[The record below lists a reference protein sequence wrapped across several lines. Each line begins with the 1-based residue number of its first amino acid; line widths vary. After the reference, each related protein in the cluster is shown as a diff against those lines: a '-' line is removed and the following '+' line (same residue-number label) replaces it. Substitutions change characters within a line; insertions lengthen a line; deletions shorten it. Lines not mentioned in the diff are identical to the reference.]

1 MTVTFPPEKAKNE
14 FFVTKSFLV
23 TFYSKK
29 DLIFLLG
36 IHSFSS
42 KKNSFTLEIR
52 LYGPKSFYSLKSCSF
67 GLKPLSF
74 TRQVNR
80 VWCGLGDRAFP
91 SCMCSEFEIVRCFT
105 WLSYTIGQIVFF
117 LFICLKHF
125 CLACWCQDEVR
136 ICLMAKAF
144 VSTHGIC
151 VDQIT
156 LKNRKL

>member
-1 MTVTFPPEKAKNE
+1 MEQE
-14 FFVTKSFLV
+14 
-23 TFYSKK
+23 
-29 DLIFLLG
+29 
-36 IHSFSS
+36 
-42 KKNSFTLEIR
+42 ER
-52 LYGPKSFYSLKSCSF
+52 LYTRDTVVWPQKFSQQHCRKLSLKSCSF

-117 LFICLKHF
+117 LFICLNHF

-144 VSTHGIC
+144 VSAHGIC

-156 LKNRKL
+156 LKNRKH